1 MLSGRGSDET
11 LDEPVEERVERSEV
25 GGRHGD
31 EDHGHHGSLN
41 QGLAVGPLDALELGP
56 AGDEEADDPA
66 PLARFGG
73 LGRSLA
79 ALGGLATPALALL
92 LLVAPGA
99 AADLV
104 LGRGVGDRRV
114 LRLADVGAWGRG
126 GAEPSL
132 SLFLF

>member
-66 PLARFGG
+66 ALAGLLGG
-73 LGRSLA
+73 LSGSLA
-79 ALGGLATPALALL
+79 ALGGLLGAAFAVLL
-92 LLVAPGA
+92 LAPASA

-104 LGRGVGDRRV
+104 LGRRLGDRV
-114 LRLADVGAWGRG
+114 LLRLADVGPR
-126 GAEPSL
+126 
-132 SLFLF
+132 